1 MEVAVFYLLKIY
13 QFETKDSEINTYPLC
28 LGNISKDFTVD
39 NMKKNGL
46 YGYAYDFSVD
56 YESFDVDDILDM
68 YKYLM
73 KKHNIK

>member
-39 NMKKNGL
+39 NMKKKM
-46 YGYAYDFSVD
+46 D
-56 YESFDVDDILDM
+56 YMDM
-68 YKYLM
+68 RMIFQLIMKVLM
-73 KKHNIK
+73 LMIF